1 MDSSA
6 KLAKILI
13 MSLSMVEATIHIQE
27 LDSAQ
32 MSIPTLYLKISMV
45 PPVWLSRIKKTK
57 IRRIEATS
65 SVVPR
70 NNYQNLQVDIHCDT
84 SALNVC
90 CDNACDAARDD
101 AYNYG
106 CDVAH
111 NAAYYNE
118 CDVAY
123 DDACVLCDVAYD
135 NASDATCD
143 VAYDNGAM
151 MCSM

>member
-1 MDSSA
+1 M
-6 KLAKILI
+6 
-13 MSLSMVEATIHIQE
+13 
-27 LDSAQ
+27 
-32 MSIPTLYLKISMV
+32 
-45 PPVWLSRIKKTK
+45 
-57 IRRIEATS
+57 
-65 SVVPR
+65 PR
-70 NNYQNLQVDIHCDT
+70 NNYQNLQMDIHCDT

-106 CDVAH
+106 SDVAH